1 VEPLNPTLKE
11 HPWLEEEPD
20 ETLRVMVGVDLGQM
34 RDPSAV
40 VVAEAVQRD
49 TGKRETV
56 RRFPRDGDTPPS
68 VWERPIQE
76 AAYLVRHV
84 ERLPLRTPYRQVGRR
99 IADIVE
105 RLEDLAVLEV
115 DRSEVEF
122 RDPGWREQAPGRRP
136 LKVYVLADATGVGR
150 PVIEEVRLELGT
162 HVPVSAVTITVGERI
177 TGGLGSSEVRVPKM
191 ILVSRLAALFQRG
204 RIELPE
210 TEESRALA
218 EELKAFQVRATTRGI
233 HAEAMSGFHDDLVI
247 ALGLATLFDPFLQRV
262 KKGPSIWR

>member
-1 VEPLNPTLKE
+1 LEPLNPTLKE
-11 HPWLEEEPD
+11 HPWLEEKPD
-20 ETLRVMVGVDLGQM
+20 ETLRVLIGVDLGQM

-40 VVAEAVQRD
+40 VVAEGVRRD
-49 TGKRETV
+49 SGKTEIV
-56 RRFPRDGDTPPS
+56 KRFPRDGDTPPS
-68 VWERPIQE
+68 AWERRIRE

-105 RLEDLAVLEV
+105 RLEDLTVLEV

-122 RDPGWREQAPGRRP
+122 QEPGWESRTPGRRP

-150 PVIEEVRLELGT
+150 PVVEEVRLELGT
-162 HVPVSAVTITVGERI
+162 VVPVSAVTITVGEKI
-177 TGGLGSSEVRVPKM
+177 TGELGSLEVKVPKM

-204 RIELPE
+204 RIELPV

-233 HAEAMSGFHDDLVI
+233 QAEAMSGFHDDLVI
-247 ALGLATLFDPFLQRV
+247 ALGLATLFDPFLRRIR
-262 KKGPSIWR
+262 KGPSVWV